1 MLEKSH
7 LISFTTIKEADF
19 RTLFVSTILFSYSD
33 AVSSWKYSSNVT
45 FIYSKFRR
53 KTFSSSSFFC
63 NWFITKYSIKY
74 WSYKS
79 IKHVLASNS
88 WLLRFFTWYSQG
100 STNKIFQPT
109 NHAGPFRPTV
119 LLIPGYSHRIKFFK
133 QYSKS
138 IGISVEPP
146 SGQGIILWCVD
157 PNTIGYNN
165 NINDWAISIK
175 SW

>member
-1 MLEKSH
+1 MLEKIH
-7 LISFTTIKEADF
+7 VIFPL
-19 RTLFVSTILFSYSD
+19 LFVSLILFSYSD

-100 STNKIFQPT
+100 SMDLILSS
-109 NHAGPFRPTV
+109 RPDQKPRTI